1 VRIRTRKFIGA
12 IGLLALVMF
21 WPLLTLALGHSNL
34 SRFYAPAQFVFFL
47 VFGLIWLVPAAYLI
61 RWMQRPDPKAEAD

>member
-1 VRIRTRKFIGA
+1 MLIRTRKLLGA
-12 IGLLALVMF
+12 VGLLLLIIF

-47 VFGLIWLVPAAYLI
+47 VFGLIWLIPAGLLI
-61 RWMQRPDPKAEAD
+61 RWMQRPDTQD